1 MMITPMIHNMLR
13 REDLVRL
20 VDEIAST
27 DPSEA
32 YPAARKLE
40 AGKVDSLL
48 DSPVAL
54 AAVRGRGGAPAPLPL
69 ALLWYVP
76 IRATLRDRGIG
87 NIDLADF
94 TATLPVAFL
103 FAKATRR
110 VARSDATLAAWRE
123 EIHSLPAGTVA
134 QGERAAY
141 CGALALWWAGVF
153 PERVSRRGLGPNM
166 IRAYVDFASG
176 AFDLAA
182 RNLQRAVPRAA
193 EVYAGAAARAT
204 VLRYALQDTSRDY
217 LGPDAH
223 STAGRLDRFLARLP
237 PSGEDELPAA

>member
-1 MMITPMIHNMLR
+1 MITPMIHNMLR
-13 REDLVRL
+13 REDLIRL

-32 YPAARKLE
+32 YPAAKQLE

-76 IRATLRDRGIG
+76 IRATLRDRGIP
-87 NIDLADF
+87 NIELADF
-94 TATLPVAFL
+94 TATLPVSFL
-103 FAKATRR
+103 LAKAMRR
-110 VARSDATLAAWRE
+110 ATQREATLAGWTE
-123 EIHSLPAGTVA
+123 EIHSLPSGTVV

-153 PERVSRRGLGPNM
+153 PERVSRRGMGASM
-166 IRAYVDFASG
+166 VRAYVEFASG

-182 RNLQRAVPRAA
+182 RNLLSAVPRAA
-193 EVYAGAAARAT
+193 AVYAGAAERT
-204 VLRYALQDTSRDY
+204 VVLRDALRDTSRDY

-223 STAGRLDRFLARLP
+223 SAAGRLDRYLARLK
-237 PSGEDELPAA
+237 PSSEDELPAA